1 MKMHESTILIV
12 GGTSGI
18 GRALAESFYDLGN
31 TVIVA
36 GRKLDLINEMKLARP
51 KILGLELDLNDKN
64 SLAKLSSSIENR
76 FPDIDV
82 LIANA
87 GIMKPEDLTDD
98 DCDISVAE
106 DIINTNILGVLR
118 TVNAALPVL
127 KQRKSTIIITTSSL
141 AFVPRA
147 NFPSYCAS
155 KAFLHSWI
163 QSLRYQLRNLG
174 VEVLELAPP
183 YVRTQ
188 LTGPHQSEDP
198 RAMPLA
204 DFISETMEA
213 LMKSE
218 SENGEIIIERV
229 RNDRDAE
236 LHGRYG
242 EVFNTIN
249 PK

>member
-1 MKMHESTILIV
+1 MIMQGNTVLIV

-36 GRKLDLINEMKLARP
+36 GRKVDLIAQMRLARP
-51 KILGLELDLNDKN
+51 GIRGLELDLNQEG
-64 SLAKLSSSIENR
+64 AMARLSSSLENE
-76 FPDIDV
+76 FPDVDV

-87 GIMKPEDLTDD
+87 GIMKSEDLLDEAH
-98 DCDISVAE
+98 DISVAE
-106 DIINTNILGVLR
+106 GIINTNVLGVLR
-118 TVNAALPVL
+118 TVGAALPTL
-127 KQRKSTIIITTSSL
+127 KRRKSTIIITTSSL
-141 AFVPRA
+141 AFIPRA

-163 QSLRYQLRNLG
+163 QSLRYQLRDLDI
-174 VEVLELAPP
+174 EVLELAPP

-204 DFISETMEA
+204 DFVHETIEKLA
-213 LMKSE
+213 NSDH
-218 SENGEIIIERV
+218 ENGEIIVERV
-229 RNDRDAE
+229 RNDREAE
-236 LHGRYG
+236 LNGRYA
-242 EVFNTIN
+242 EAFDTIN
-249 PK
+249 PQ

>member
-87 GIMKPEDLTDD
+87 GIMKPEDLTD